1 MLHVDE
7 CFAAALRN
15 SVLQSHAFHKFYSS
29 RALRNQCRSNPI
41 TGCCSEQVY
50 NESFV
55 FEIPA
60 NLAAESG
67 GVEGG
72 LASLGLELQVL
83 DWDRCALPF
92 AARTFHI
99 LHTLFFLFHC
109 LISHCLLYYTY

>member
-1 MLHVDE
+1 MLTN
-7 CFAAALRN
+7 AALRR
-15 SVLQSHAFHKFYSS
+15 SEAACCSLVSHAFHKFYSS
-29 RALRNQCRSNPI
+29 RALRNQCRSDPI

-92 AARTFHI
+92 AARTF
-99 LHTLFFLFHC
+99 TFCTRYF
-109 LISHCLLYYTY
+109 S